1 MINLSYEEIKEFYL
15 QNKYV
20 FFTGNY
26 NLNILGIRGRDRR
39 VNFFDDRIIAVYQ
52 VGHEEKVFNIAGTV
66 DPGLPFIKIPME
78 QKLGAAAI
86 KEGQY
91 RSVWQFGRFRGAKSL
106 LQVRE
111 FTCYRDNNRDDVF
124 DYIPDFTTKGL
135 YGIHMHEHF
144 QAEDVAQVVSNS
156 SAGCVVPASR
166 YLHYQFMWLCEQQIA
181 AGYGNTFT
189 FTLFDERNLRR
200 DFSDKI

>member
-1 MINLSYEEIKEFYL
+1 M
-15 QNKYV
+15 
-20 FFTGNY
+20 
-26 NLNILGIRGRDRR
+26 
-39 VNFFDDRIIAVYQ
+39 
-52 VGHEEKVFNIAGTV
+52 
-66 DPGLPFIKIPME
+66 KIPME
-78 QKLGAAAI
+78 QKLGTAAI

-91 RSVWQFGRFRGAKSL
+91 RGVWQFGRFRGAKSL
-106 LQVRE
+106 LQIRE

-124 DYIPDFTTKGL
+124 DYLPDFTTKGL
-135 YGIHMHEHF
+135 DGIHMHEHF

-181 AGYGNTFT
+181 SGYGNTFT

-200 DFSDKI
+200 NFSDKI